1 MSGKEHIIRVHWDAG
16 LQISKGDE
24 IEISRGIA
32 RGDSIQASQL
42 RNITTGRNETSSID
56 DELAETMPKD
66 IKPPIHG
73 VVKTISG
80 SPSETDFELV
90 EGVGVLEVDL
100 RKLIKETEAFL
111 DKEIVEKCIHKK
123 DAEDIVTSAFRILE
137 ERIRAKIGVG
147 PDRCGV
153 DLINDAFNPKT
164 GKLVLGRTP
173 SEQEGLFHLYRGSI
187 GFLRNP
193 PSHRFIDYYSEF
205 EIFEI
210 VVHVNL
216 LLNLLGK
223 CKTRT
228 P

>member
-1 MSGKEHIIRVHWDAG
+1 MFEFIQEVG
-16 LQISKGDE
+16 L
-24 IEISRGIA
+24 
-32 RGDSIQASQL
+32 
-42 RNITTGRNETSSID
+42 
-56 DELAETMPKD
+56 
-66 IKPPIHG
+66 
-73 VVKTISG
+73 
-80 SPSETDFELV
+80 
-90 EGVGVLEVDL
+90 LEVNVI
-100 RKLIKETEAFL
+100 KLIRETEVFL
-111 DKEIVEKCIHKK
+111 DKEIVEKCVHKK
-123 DAEDIVTSAFRILE
+123 DPEDIVTSAFRILE

-164 GKLVLGRTP
+164 GKLVLGKTP
-173 SEQEGLFHLYRGSI
+173 AEQEGLFHLYRGSI

-193 PSHRFIDYYSEF
+193 PSHRFVDYYSEF

-216 LLNLLGK
+216 LLNLLDK